1 MKAINSQMKLV
12 ALSVSLLMS
21 VDAMAGL
28 GGLRVNS
35 SLGQPFSASVVV
47 TGDEAKE
54 VLNGGK
60 VNLSDSRLRASVQ
73 KSGNNAVITLRSSS
87 AINDPV
93 MIFQMGVG
101 SQARQYTA
109 IIDPPGYRSSSPSR
123 SVNINSNSQADN
135 GNGNGAQSPAPA
147 RPSNQA
153 TPSNNSRMPVLV
165 QSQQQQVPQPV
176 VAPSSSDTTTTAEA
190 TPSTAPSA
198 AAKSEASRQPAAPSK
213 PKRGSRYQAK
223 SGETLN
229 AIAARVR
236 PSGLS
241 LEETKRA
248 IIRANPHL
256 FRKGNV
262 NRALTGANVYI
273 PTTAELN
280 RLGRRPV
287 QAPATAAAGAAAGAA
302 AMAVAPHEATA
313 SETTASAPAAAVA
326 SAAPVTTASA
336 PVAAASAATP
346 ATASA
351 ASAVAASAAASE
363 AVASE
368 ASVVAPPAPA
378 PVAEQPPVAETSE
391 DLIPW
396 QALVFGGV
404 GVGALLVFLWA
415 LSKRKGG
422 LGKKRAQA
430 KENEET
436 DPFQGNDNKAIRTHQ
451 PVANPSNPPVT
462 LTKEAAA
469 AQMAAQAAKEAEADK
484 DDFGD
489 FDDDGIFFEEMTK
502 VEDAKSDFD
511 DFDFSS
517 LDLDKQQSG
526 IVSSSITNDKETQ
539 NRKNLDWDKVESTE
553 SVYEPDDLDDFKPI
567 SPAHKPADSVSLSKP
582 AASPTSIASDEFN
595 IDDLDIDINQSMPTA
610 HTSKP
615 AASKAVTPAIE
626 TDDISFSEPVD
637 FSRSDDLSFTSSA
650 KPVVEES
657 KEPERMSWASSVPR
671 EPAKPVFFDLTKES
685 PEPIVIQTANS
696 AAPAKPVAPEAVK
709 ETVEVKPVATPEI
722 APVGQPAAPAF
733 EVEEKPAATLNFDSL
748 EAFDLEPKPAVPAV
762 ELEEKPAATPNFDS
776 LEAFDLEPKPAVPTV
791 ELEEKQSVAPV
802 AAELDVLEWDAP
814 SVAPAAQPVVEP
826 VAAKPAAPALDFEVD
841 IPEIP
846 EPVSIQAAPTV
857 APIAQPVVEP
867 VAAKPAAPALDFE
880 VDIPEIPEPVSIQA
894 APSVTPTVAPAAP
907 QVAPTIATIDD
918 NDIAGFSLLDE
929 PAQVAPVA
937 APAQAATDNTLSWSS
952 SEDIGLVD
960 VPAAP
965 VVEWNDIQVEV
976 GSATVADPGFVSESV
991 GMTAPLEAKYELA
1004 EMYIEIG
1011 DPDAARETLLEL
1023 IEESTGEIQAKSQAL
1038 LNTLD

>member
-21 VDAMAGL
+21 VDATAGL

-176 VAPSSSDTTTTAEA
+176 VAPSNSDTTTTAEA

-326 SAAPVTTASA
+326 SAAPATTASA

-346 ATASA
+346 AT

-511 DFDFSS
+511 GFDFSS

-539 NRKNLDWDKVESTE
+539 SRKNLDWDKVESTE
-553 SVYEPDDLDDFKPI
+553 SVYEPDDLADIKPI

-595 IDDLDIDINQSMPTA
+595 IDDLDIDINQTMPTA

-615 AASKAVTPAIE
+615 AAPKAVTPAIE

-650 KPVVEES
+650 KPVVEEP

-722 APVGQPAAPAF
+722 APVAPVVQPAAPAF
-733 EVEEKPAATLNFDSL
+733 ELEEKPAAALNFDSL
-748 EAFDLEPKPAVPAV
+748 EAFDLEPKPA
-762 ELEEKPAATPNFDS
+762 T
-776 LEAFDLEPKPAVPTV
+776 PTV
-791 ELEEKQSVAPV
+791 ELEEKQPTAPV

-841 IPEIP
+841 IPETP
-846 EPVSIQAAPTV
+846 EPVSIQAAPAV
-857 APIAQPVVEP
+857 APAAQPVVEP
-867 VAAKPAAPALDFE
+867 VAAKPAASALDFE

-918 NDIAGFSLLDE
+918 NNDIAGFSLLDE

-937 APAQAATDNTLSWSS
+937 APAQTATDNTLSWSS

-965 VVEWNDIQVEV
+965 AVEWNDIHVEV

>member
-135 GNGNGAQSPAPA
+135 GNGNVAQSPAPA

-153 TPSNNSRMPVLV
+153 TPSSNSRMPVLV

-176 VAPSSSDTTTTAEA
+176 VAPSNSDTTTTAEA

-213 PKRGSRYQAK
+213 HKRGSRYQAK

-326 SAAPVTTASA
+326 SAAPATTASA

-391 DLIPW
+391 DLLPW

-595 IDDLDIDINQSMPTA
+595 IDDLDIDINQTMPTA

-615 AASKAVTPAIE
+615 AAPKAVTPAIE

-650 KPVVEES
+650 KPMVEEP

-696 AAPAKPVAPEAVK
+696 AAPAKPVAPEAVQ

-722 APVGQPAAPAF
+722 APVAPAF
-733 EVEEKPAATLNFDSL
+733 EAEEKPAAALNFDSL
-748 EAFDLEPKPAVPAV
+748 EAFDLEPKPA
-762 ELEEKPAATPNFDS
+762 T
-776 LEAFDLEPKPAVPTV
+776 PTV
-791 ELEEKQSVAPV
+791 ELEEKQPAAPV

-814 SVAPAAQPVVEP
+814 SVAPAAQLVVEP

-841 IPEIP
+841 IPETP
-846 EPVSIQAAPTV
+846 EPVSIQAAPAV
-857 APIAQPVVEP
+857 APAAQPVVEP
-867 VAAKPAAPALDFE
+867 VAAKPVASALDFE

-894 APSVTPTVAPAAP
+894 TPSVTPIVAPAAP

-918 NDIAGFSLLDE
+918 NNDIAGFSLLDE

-937 APAQAATDNTLSWSS
+937 APAQTATDNTLSWSS

-965 VVEWNDIQVEV
+965 AVEWNDIHVEV

>member
-153 TPSNNSRMPVLV
+153 TPSSNSRMPVLV

-190 TPSTAPSA
+190 TPSAAPSA

-302 AMAVAPHEATA
+302 AAMAVAPHEATA

-326 SAAPVTTASA
+326 SAAPATTASA

-430 KENEET
+430 KESEET

-511 DFDFSS
+511 GFDFSS

-610 HTSKP
+610 HTSKS
-615 AASKAVTPAIE
+615 AAPKAVTPAIE

-650 KPVVEES
+650 KPVVEEP

-722 APVGQPAAPAF
+722 APAAPAF
-733 EVEEKPAATLNFDSL
+733 EAEEKPAA
-748 EAFDLEPKPAVPAV
+748 A
-762 ELEEKPAATPNFDS
+762 PNFDS
-776 LEAFDLEPKPAVPTV
+776 LEAFDLEPKPATPTV
-791 ELEEKQSVAPV
+791 ELEEKQPAAPV

-814 SVAPAAQPVVEP
+814 SVAPAAQPAAPALDFEVDIPETPEPVSIQATPSVAPAVVPVVEP
-826 VAAKPAAPALDFEVD
+826 VAATPAASALDFEVD

-846 EPVSIQAAPTV
+846 EPVSIQAT
-857 APIAQPVVEP
+857 
-867 VAAKPAAPALDFE
+867 
-880 VDIPEIPEPVSIQA
+880 
-894 APSVTPTVAPAAP
+894 PSVTPTVAPAAP

-918 NDIAGFSLLDE
+918 NNDIAGFSLLDE

-937 APAQAATDNTLSWSS
+937 APAQTATDNTLSWSS

-965 VVEWNDIQVEV
+965 AVEWNDIQVEV

>member
-153 TPSNNSRMPVLV
+153 TPSSNSRMPVLV

-190 TPSTAPSA
+190 TPSAAPSA
-198 AAKSEASRQPAAPSK
+198 AAKSETSRQPAAPSK

-302 AMAVAPHEATA
+302 AAMAVAPHEATA
-313 SETTASAPAAAVA
+313 SETSASAPAAAVA
-326 SAAPVTTASA
+326 SAAP
-336 PVAAASAATP
+336 ATP

-610 HTSKP
+610 HTSKS
-615 AASKAVTPAIE
+615 AAPKAVTPVIE
-626 TDDISFSEPVD
+626 TDDISFSETVD

-650 KPVVEES
+650 KPVVEEP

-722 APVGQPAAPAF
+722 ATAAPTF
-733 EVEEKPAATLNFDSL
+733 EVEEKPA
-748 EAFDLEPKPAVPAV
+748 V
-762 ELEEKPAATPNFDS
+762 TPNFDS
-776 LEAFDLEPKPAVPTV
+776 LEAFDLEPKPATPTV
-791 ELEEKQSVAPV
+791 ELEEKQPAAPV

-814 SVAPAAQPVVEP
+814 SVTPVVEP
-826 VAAKPAAPALDFEVD
+826 VATKPAAPALDFEVD

-846 EPVSIQAAPTV
+846 EPVSM
-857 APIAQPVVEP
+857 
-867 VAAKPAAPALDFE
+867 
-880 VDIPEIPEPVSIQA
+880 QA

-965 VVEWNDIQVEV
+965 AVEWNDIQVEV

>member
-1 MKAINSQMKLV
+1 MKLV

-109 IIDPPGYRSSSPSR
+109 IIDPPGYRSGSPSR
-123 SVNINSNSQADN
+123 SVNINSQADN

-165 QSQQQQVPQPV
+165 QSQQQQSSQPV
-176 VAPSSSDTTTTAEA
+176 VAPSSSDTTTTAE
-190 TPSTAPSA
+190 TAPSTTPSA
-198 AAKSEASRQPAAPSK
+198 SAKSEASRQSTAPSK
-213 PKRGSRYQAK
+213 LKRGSRYQAK

-262 NRALTGANVYI
+262 NRALTGANLYI

-287 QAPATAAAGAAAGAA
+287 QAPATVAGAAAGTAA

-313 SETTASAPAAAVA
+313 SETTASAPTAAVA
-326 SAAPVTTASA
+326 SAAPATTASA
-336 PVAAASAATP
+336 HVATASAATP
-346 ATASA
+346 AT

-368 ASVVAPPAPA
+368 TPVVAPPVPT

-391 DLIPW
+391 DLLPW

-422 LGKKRAQA
+422 LGKRAKA
-430 KENEET
+430 KENNEEP

-469 AQMAAQAAKEAEADK
+469 AQMAAQAAKDAESDK
-484 DDFGD
+484 DDFDD
-489 FDDDGIFFEEMTK
+489 FDDGIFFEEMTK

-511 DFDFSS
+511 GFDFSS
-517 LDLDKQQSG
+517 LDLDKQQSS

-553 SVYEPDDLDDFKPI
+553 SVYEPDDLNDIKPI
-567 SPAHKPADSVSLSKP
+567 SPVHKPADSVSLSKP
-582 AASPTSIASDEFN
+582 ATSPTPIASDDDEFN
-595 IDDLDIDINQSMPTA
+595 IDDLDIDINQTMPTA

-615 AASKAVTPAIE
+615 AEPKVVTPAIE
-626 TDDISFSEPVD
+626 IDDISFNETVD
-637 FSRSDDLSFTSSA
+637 FSHSGDLSFTPSA
-650 KPVVEES
+650 KPVVEEP

-671 EPAKPVFFDLTKES
+671 EPTKPVFFDLTKES

-696 AAPAKPVAPEAVK
+696 AAPAKPVAPEEVK

-722 APVGQPAAPAF
+722 AAITPVVQPAAPTF
-733 EVEEKPAATLNFDSL
+733 
-748 EAFDLEPKPAVPAV
+748 
-762 ELEEKPAATPNFDS
+762 ELEEKPAATPNFAS
-776 LEAFDLEPKPAVPTV
+776 LEAFDLQPKPATPTF
-791 ELEEKQSVAPV
+791 ELEEKQPAAPV
-802 AAELDVLEWDAP
+802 AAELDALEWDVP

-826 VAAKPAAPALDFEVD
+826 VAAKPAAPALDFDVD

-846 EPVSIQAAPTV
+846 EPVSIQSTPAA
-857 APIAQPVVEP
+857 AQPVVEP
-867 VAAKPAAPALDFE
+867 VAAKPAAPALDFDVDIPE
-880 VDIPEIPEPVSIQA
+880 IPESVSIQSTPAVAQPVVEPVAAKPAAPALDFDVDIPEIPEPVSIQST
-894 APSVTPTVAPAAP
+894 PVTPAVVPAAP

-918 NDIAGFSLLDE
+918 NDIAGFSVLDE
-929 PAQVAPVA
+929 PSQVTPVA
-937 APAQAATDNTLSWSS
+937 APTQAATDNTITWSNN
-952 SEDIGLVD
+952 EDIGLVD

-965 VVEWNDIQVEV
+965 AVEWNDIHVEV

>member
-135 GNGNGAQSPAPA
+135 GNGNVAQSPAPA

-153 TPSNNSRMPVLV
+153 APSSNSRMPVLV

-176 VAPSSSDTTTTAEA
+176 VAPSSNDTTTTAEA
-190 TPSTAPSA
+190 TPSAAPSA
-198 AAKSEASRQPAAPSK
+198 VAKSEASRQPAAPSK

-302 AMAVAPHEATA
+302 AAMAVAPHEATA

-326 SAAPVTTASA
+326 SAAPATTASA

-368 ASVVAPPAPA
+368 ASVVVPPAPA

-484 DDFGD
+484 DDF
-489 FDDDGIFFEEMTK
+489 
-502 VEDAKSDFD
+502 D

-610 HTSKP
+610 HTSKS
-615 AASKAVTPAIE
+615 AAPKAVTPAIE
-626 TDDISFSEPVD
+626 TDDISFSETVD

-650 KPVVEES
+650 KPVVEEP

-696 AAPAKPVAPEAVK
+696 AAPAKPVAPEAVQ

-722 APVGQPAAPAF
+722 APVAPVVQPAAPAF
-733 EVEEKPAATLNFDSL
+733 ELEEKPAAALNFDSL
-748 EAFDLEPKPAVPAV
+748 EAFDLEPKPAA
-762 ELEEKPAATPNFDS
+762 
-776 LEAFDLEPKPAVPTV
+776 PTV
-791 ELEEKQSVAPV
+791 ELEEKQPAAPV

-814 SVAPAAQPVVEP
+814 SVAPVVEP

-841 IPEIP
+841 IPETP
-846 EPVSIQAAPTV
+846 EPVSIQATPSV
-857 APIAQPVVEP
+857 APAVVPVVEP
-867 VAAKPAAPALDFE
+867 VAATPTASALDFE

-894 APSVTPTVAPAAP
+894 TPSVTPTVAPAAP

-918 NDIAGFSLLDE
+918 NNDIAGFSLLDE

-937 APAQAATDNTLSWSS
+937 APVQTATDNTLSWSS

-965 VVEWNDIQVEV
+965 AVEWNDIHVEV

>member
-1 MKAINSQMKLV
+1 
-12 ALSVSLLMS
+12 
-21 VDAMAGL
+21 
-28 GGLRVNS
+28 
-35 SLGQPFSASVVV
+35 
-47 TGDEAKE
+47 
-54 VLNGGK
+54 
-60 VNLSDSRLRASVQ
+60 
-73 KSGNNAVITLRSSS
+73 
-87 AINDPV
+87 
-93 MIFQMGVG
+93 
-101 SQARQYTA
+101 
-109 IIDPPGYRSSSPSR
+109 
-123 SVNINSNSQADN
+123 
-135 GNGNGAQSPAPA
+135 
-147 RPSNQA
+147 
-153 TPSNNSRMPVLV
+153 
-165 QSQQQQVPQPV
+165 
-176 VAPSSSDTTTTAEA
+176 
-190 TPSTAPSA
+190 
-198 AAKSEASRQPAAPSK
+198 
-213 PKRGSRYQAK
+213 
-223 SGETLN
+223 
-229 AIAARVR
+229 
-236 PSGLS
+236 
-241 LEETKRA
+241 
-248 IIRANPHL
+248 
-256 FRKGNV
+256 
-262 NRALTGANVYI
+262 
-273 PTTAELN
+273 
-280 RLGRRPV
+280 
-287 QAPATAAAGAAAGAA
+287 
-302 AMAVAPHEATA
+302 
-313 SETTASAPAAAVA
+313 
-326 SAAPVTTASA
+326 
-336 PVAAASAATP
+336 
-346 ATASA
+346 
-351 ASAVAASAAASE
+351 
-363 AVASE
+363 
-368 ASVVAPPAPA
+368 
-378 PVAEQPPVAETSE
+378 
-391 DLIPW
+391 
-396 QALVFGGV
+396 
-404 GVGALLVFLWA
+404 
-415 LSKRKGG
+415 
-422 LGKKRAQA
+422 
-430 KENEET
+430 
-436 DPFQGNDNKAIRTHQ
+436 
-451 PVANPSNPPVT
+451 
-462 LTKEAAA
+462 
-469 AQMAAQAAKEAEADK
+469 
-484 DDFGD
+484 
-489 FDDDGIFFEEMTK
+489 MTK

-511 DFDFSS
+511 GFDFSS

-582 AASPTSIASDEFN
+582 AASPTSVASDEFN

-610 HTSKP
+610 HTSKS
-615 AASKAVTPAIE
+615 AAPKAVTPAIE
-626 TDDISFSEPVD
+626 TDDISFSETED
-637 FSRSDDLSFTSSA
+637 FSRSDDLSFTPSA

-762 ELEEKPAATPNFDS
+762 ELEEKQ
-776 LEAFDLEPKPAVPTV
+776 PT
-791 ELEEKQSVAPV
+791 APV

-826 VAAKPAAPALDFEVD
+826 VVAKPAVPALDFEVD
-841 IPEIP
+841 IPETP
-846 EPVSIQAAPTV
+846 EPVSIQAAPAV
-857 APIAQPVVEP
+857 APAAQPVVEP
-867 VAAKPAAPALDFE
+867 VAAKPAASALDFE

-965 VVEWNDIQVEV
+965 AVEWNDIQVEV

>member
-153 TPSNNSRMPVLV
+153 APSSNSRMPVLV

-176 VAPSSSDTTTTAEA
+176 VAPSSSDATTTAEA

-326 SAAPVTTASA
+326 SAAPATTASA

-346 ATASA
+346 AT

-489 FDDDGIFFEEMTK
+489 FDDDGIFCEEMTK

-511 DFDFSS
+511 GFDFSS

-553 SVYEPDDLDDFKPI
+553 SVYEPDDLADIKPI

-595 IDDLDIDINQSMPTA
+595 IDDLDIDINQTMPTA

-615 AASKAVTPAIE
+615 AAPKAVTPAIE

-650 KPVVEES
+650 KPVVEEP

-722 APVGQPAAPAF
+722 APVAPVVQPAAPAF
-733 EVEEKPAATLNFDSL
+733 ELEEKPAAALNFDSL
-748 EAFDLEPKPAVPAV
+748 EAFDLEPKPA
-762 ELEEKPAATPNFDS
+762 T
-776 LEAFDLEPKPAVPTV
+776 PTV
-791 ELEEKQSVAPV
+791 ELEEKQPTAPV

-841 IPEIP
+841 IPETP
-846 EPVSIQAAPTV
+846 EPVSIQAAPAV
-857 APIAQPVVEP
+857 APAAQPVVEP
-867 VAAKPAAPALDFE
+867 VAAKPAASALDFE

-918 NDIAGFSLLDE
+918 NNDIAGFSLLDE

-937 APAQAATDNTLSWSS
+937 APAQTATDNTLSWSS

-965 VVEWNDIQVEV
+965 AVEWNDIHVEV

>member
-153 TPSNNSRMPVLV
+153 APSSNSRMPVLV

-176 VAPSSSDTTTTAEA
+176 VAPSSSDATTTAEA

-326 SAAPVTTASA
+326 SAAPATTASA

-346 ATASA
+346 AT

-511 DFDFSS
+511 GFDFSS

-539 NRKNLDWDKVESTE
+539 SRKNLDWDKVESTE
-553 SVYEPDDLDDFKPI
+553 SVYEPDDLADIKPI

-595 IDDLDIDINQSMPTA
+595 IDDLDIDINQTMPTA

-615 AASKAVTPAIE
+615 AAPKAVTPAIE

-650 KPVVEES
+650 KPVVEEP

-722 APVGQPAAPAF
+722 APVAPVVQPAAPAF
-733 EVEEKPAATLNFDSL
+733 ELEEKPAAALNFDSL
-748 EAFDLEPKPAVPAV
+748 EAFDLEPKPA
-762 ELEEKPAATPNFDS
+762 T
-776 LEAFDLEPKPAVPTV
+776 PTV
-791 ELEEKQSVAPV
+791 ELEEKQPTAPV

-841 IPEIP
+841 IPETP
-846 EPVSIQAAPTV
+846 EPVSIQAAPAV
-857 APIAQPVVEP
+857 APAAQPVVEP
-867 VAAKPAAPALDFE
+867 VAAKPAASALDFE

-918 NDIAGFSLLDE
+918 NNDIAGFSLLDE

-937 APAQAATDNTLSWSS
+937 APAQTATDNTLSWSS

-965 VVEWNDIQVEV
+965 AVEWNDIHVEV

>member
-176 VAPSSSDTTTTAEA
+176 VAPSNSDTTTTAEA

-198 AAKSEASRQPAAPSK
+198 AAKSEASHQPAAPSK

-313 SETTASAPAAAVA
+313 SETTASAPAAAVS
-326 SAAPVTTASA
+326 SAAPATTASA

-436 DPFQGNDNKAIRTHQ
+436 DPFQGNDNKTIRTHQ

-610 HTSKP
+610 HTSKS
-615 AASKAVTPAIE
+615 AAPKAVTPAIE
-626 TDDISFSEPVD
+626 TDDISFSETED
-637 FSRSDDLSFTSSA
+637 FSRSDDLSFTPSA

-762 ELEEKPAATPNFDS
+762 ELEEKQPA
-776 LEAFDLEPKPAVPTV
+776 
-791 ELEEKQSVAPV
+791 APV

-814 SVAPAAQPVVEP
+814 SVAPVVEP
-826 VAAKPAAPALDFEVD
+826 VVAKPAAPALDFEVD
-841 IPEIP
+841 IPETP
-846 EPVSIQAAPTV
+846 EPVSIQAAPSVTPSV
-857 APIAQPVVEP
+857 VPAAQPVVEP
-867 VAAKPAAPALDFE
+867 VAAKPAASALDFE

-918 NDIAGFSLLDE
+918 NNDIAGFSLLDE

-937 APAQAATDNTLSWSS
+937 APAQTATDNTLSWSS

-965 VVEWNDIQVEV
+965 AVEWNDIHVEV

>member
-135 GNGNGAQSPAPA
+135 GNGNVAQSPAPA

-153 TPSNNSRMPVLV
+153 APSSNSRMPVLV

-190 TPSTAPSA
+190 TPSAAPSA

-302 AMAVAPHEATA
+302 AAMAVAPHEATA
-313 SETTASAPAAAVA
+313 SETSASAPAAAVA
-326 SAAPVTTASA
+326 SATPATTASA

-484 DDFGD
+484 DDFED

-553 SVYEPDDLDDFKPI
+553 SVYEPDDLADIKPI

-615 AASKAVTPAIE
+615 AAPKAVTPAIE
-626 TDDISFSEPVD
+626 TDDISFSETVD

-650 KPVVEES
+650 KPVVEEP

-696 AAPAKPVAPEAVK
+696 ATPAKPVASEAVK

-722 APVGQPAAPAF
+722 APVAPVVQPAAPAF
-733 EVEEKPAATLNFDSL
+733 ELEEKPAAALNFDSL
-748 EAFDLEPKPAVPAV
+748 EAFDLEPKPA
-762 ELEEKPAATPNFDS
+762 T
-776 LEAFDLEPKPAVPTV
+776 PTV
-791 ELEEKQSVAPV
+791 ELEEKQPVAPV

-826 VAAKPAAPALDFEVD
+826 VVAKPAAPALDFEVD
-841 IPEIP
+841 IPETP
-846 EPVSIQAAPTV
+846 EPVSIQAVPAV
-857 APIAQPVVEP
+857 APAAQPVVEP
-867 VAAKPAAPALDFE
+867 VAAKPAASALDFE

-918 NDIAGFSLLDE
+918 NNDIAGFSLLDE

-937 APAQAATDNTLSWSS
+937 APAQTATDNTLSWSS

-965 VVEWNDIQVEV
+965 AVEWNDIHVEV

>member
-190 TPSTAPSA
+190 TPSAAPSA

-287 QAPATAAAGAAAGAA
+287 QAPATAAAGAAAGAAA

-511 DFDFSS
+511 GFDFSS

-539 NRKNLDWDKVESTE
+539 SRKNLDWDKVESTE

-595 IDDLDIDINQSMPTA
+595 IDDLDININQSMPTA

-650 KPVVEES
+650 KPVVEEP

-696 AAPAKPVAPEAVK
+696 ATPAKPVAPEAVK

-722 APVGQPAAPAF
+722 APVAPAF
-733 EVEEKPAATLNFDSL
+733 EVEEKPAAALNFDSL
-748 EAFDLEPKPAVPAV
+748 EAFDLEPKPA
-762 ELEEKPAATPNFDS
+762 T
-776 LEAFDLEPKPAVPTV
+776 PTV
-791 ELEEKQSVAPV
+791 ELEEKQPAAPV

-846 EPVSIQAAPTV
+846 EPVSIQAT
-857 APIAQPVVEP
+857 
-867 VAAKPAAPALDFE
+867 
-880 VDIPEIPEPVSIQA
+880 
-894 APSVTPTVAPAAP
+894 PSVTPTVAPAAP

-929 PAQVAPVA
+929 PAQVAPVS

-965 VVEWNDIQVEV
+965 AVEWNDIQVEV

>member
-153 TPSNNSRMPVLV
+153 TPSSNSRMPVLV

-190 TPSTAPSA
+190 TPSAAPSA

-302 AMAVAPHEATA
+302 AAMAVAPHEATA

-326 SAAPVTTASA
+326 SAAPATTASA

-430 KENEET
+430 KESEET

-511 DFDFSS
+511 GFDFSS

-553 SVYEPDDLDDFKPI
+553 SVYEPDDLADIKPI

-610 HTSKP
+610 HTSKS
-615 AASKAVTPAIE
+615 AAPKAVTPAIE

-650 KPVVEES
+650 KPVVEEP

-696 AAPAKPVAPEAVK
+696 AAPAKPVAPETVK

-722 APVGQPAAPAF
+722 APVAPAF
-733 EVEEKPAATLNFDSL
+733 EAEEKPAAALNFDSL
-748 EAFDLEPKPAVPAV
+748 EAFDLEPKPA
-762 ELEEKPAATPNFDS
+762 T
-776 LEAFDLEPKPAVPTV
+776 PTV
-791 ELEEKQSVAPV
+791 ELEEKQPTAPV

-826 VAAKPAAPALDFEVD
+826 VVAKPAAPALDFEVDIPETPEPVPIQAAPSVTPAVVPVVEPVAAKHAAPALDFEVD

-846 EPVSIQAAPTV
+846 EPVSIQAT
-857 APIAQPVVEP
+857 
-867 VAAKPAAPALDFE
+867 
-880 VDIPEIPEPVSIQA
+880 
-894 APSVTPTVAPAAP
+894 PSVTPTVAPAAP

-918 NDIAGFSLLDE
+918 NNDIAGFSLLDE

-937 APAQAATDNTLSWSS
+937 APAQTATDNTLSWSS

-965 VVEWNDIQVEV
+965 AVEWNDIHVEV

>member
-176 VAPSSSDTTTTAEA
+176 VAPSNSDTTTTAEA

-287 QAPATAAAGAAAGAA
+287 QAPATAAGAAAGAAA

-484 DDFGD
+484 DDF
-489 FDDDGIFFEEMTK
+489 
-502 VEDAKSDFD
+502 D

-610 HTSKP
+610 HTSKS
-615 AASKAVTPAIE
+615 AAPKAVTPAIE
-626 TDDISFSEPVD
+626 TDDISFSETED
-637 FSRSDDLSFTSSA
+637 FSRSDDLSFTPSA

-762 ELEEKPAATPNFDS
+762 E
-776 LEAFDLEPKPAVPTV
+776 
-791 ELEEKQSVAPV
+791 
-802 AAELDVLEWDAP
+802 
-814 SVAPAAQPVVEP
+814 
-826 VAAKPAAPALDFEVD
+826 
-841 IPEIP
+841 
-846 EPVSIQAAPTV
+846 
-857 APIAQPVVEP
+857 P

-929 PAQVAPVA
+929 
-937 APAQAATDNTLSWSS
+937 PAQAATDNTLSWSS

>member
-153 TPSNNSRMPVLV
+153 TPSSNSRMPVLV

-190 TPSTAPSA
+190 TPSAAPSA
-198 AAKSEASRQPAAPSK
+198 AAKSETSHQPAAPSK

-287 QAPATAAAGAAAGAA
+287 QAPATAAAGAAAGAAA

-511 DFDFSS
+511 GFDFSS

-553 SVYEPDDLDDFKPI
+553 SVYEPDDLADIKPI

-610 HTSKP
+610 HTSKS
-615 AASKAVTPAIE
+615 AAPKAVTPAIE
-626 TDDISFSEPVD
+626 TDDISFSETED

-748 EAFDLEPKPAVPAV
+748 EAFDLEPKPA
-762 ELEEKPAATPNFDS
+762 T
-776 LEAFDLEPKPAVPTV
+776 PTV
-791 ELEEKQSVAPV
+791 ELEEKQPAAPV

-841 IPEIP
+841 IPETP
-846 EPVSIQAAPTV
+846 EPVSIQAAPAV
-857 APIAQPVVEP
+857 APAAQPVVEP
-867 VAAKPAAPALDFE
+867 VVAKPAAPALDFE

-918 NDIAGFSLLDE
+918 NNDIAGFSLLDE

-937 APAQAATDNTLSWSS
+937 APAQTATDNTLSWSS

-965 VVEWNDIQVEV
+965 AVEWNDIHVEV

>member
-176 VAPSSSDTTTTAEA
+176 VAPSSSDATTTAEA

-313 SETTASAPAAAVA
+313 SETTASAPAAVA
-326 SAAPVTTASA
+326 SAAPATTASA

-610 HTSKP
+610 HTSKS
-615 AASKAVTPAIE
+615 AAPKAVTPVIE
-626 TDDISFSEPVD
+626 TDDISFSETED

-762 ELEEKPAATPNFDS
+762 ELEEKQ
-776 LEAFDLEPKPAVPTV
+776 PT
-791 ELEEKQSVAPV
+791 APV

-826 VAAKPAAPALDFEVD
+826 VVAKPAVPALDFEVD
-841 IPEIP
+841 IPETP
-846 EPVSIQAAPTV
+846 EPVSIQAAPAV
-857 APIAQPVVEP
+857 APAAQPVVEP
-867 VAAKPAAPALDFE
+867 VAAKPAASALDFE

-965 VVEWNDIQVEV
+965 AVEWNDIQVEV

>member
-135 GNGNGAQSPAPA
+135 GNGAQSPAPA

-176 VAPSSSDTTTTAEA
+176 VAPSSSDATTTAEA

-198 AAKSEASRQPAAPSK
+198 AAKSEASRQPAVPSK

-313 SETTASAPAAAVA
+313 SETTASAPAVAVA
-326 SAAPVTTASA
+326 SAAPATTASS

-351 ASAVAASAAASE
+351 ASAVVASAAASE

-610 HTSKP
+610 HTSKS
-615 AASKAVTPAIE
+615 AAPKAVTPAIE
-626 TDDISFSEPVD
+626 TDDISFSETED
-637 FSRSDDLSFTSSA
+637 FSRSDDLSFTPSA
-650 KPVVEES
+650 RPVVEES

-791 ELEEKQSVAPV
+791 ELEEKQPVAPV

-814 SVAPAAQPVVEP
+814 SAAS
-826 VAAKPAAPALDFEVD
+826 A
-841 IPEIP
+841 
-846 EPVSIQAAPTV
+846 
-857 APIAQPVVEP
+857 AQPVVEP